1 MKKLNVEREDWETKV
16 WTRITKEMPHKHS
29 DRFIPL
35 FKIID
40 EIRQE
45 AYEQG
50 YQTAR
55 DRYRQREVLSI
66 RKLHRNR

>member
-1 MKKLNVEREDWETKV
+1 MTPPTQEKTMEWETKV
-16 WTRITKEMPHKHS
+16 WTWITKEMPYKHS
-29 DRFIPL
+29 DRFAPL
-35 FKIID
+35 FKTID

-55 DRYRQREVLSI
+55 DRYRQREVLSVSQE
-66 RKLHRNR
+66 K

>member
-1 MKKLNVEREDWETKV
+1 MNPKEEKTMEWETKV
-16 WTRITKEMPHKHS
+16 WTWITKEMPFKHS
-29 DRFIPL
+29 DRFEPL

-55 DRYRQREVLSI
+55 DRYREREVLSVS
-66 RKLHRNR
+66 KEK